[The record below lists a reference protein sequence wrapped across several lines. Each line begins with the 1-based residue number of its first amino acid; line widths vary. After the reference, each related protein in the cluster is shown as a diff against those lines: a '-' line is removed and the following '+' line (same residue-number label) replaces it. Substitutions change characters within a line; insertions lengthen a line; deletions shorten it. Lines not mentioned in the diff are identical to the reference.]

1 MKRAKPVPAEERRN
15 TIIAA
20 GLKLSI
26 RIGYNI
32 ITRDEVAR
40 WAKISSPLISRY
52 FDSMKH
58 LRFAVMNA
66 AIEREVVEVIAQ
78 GIILADPQTM
88 KIPEATKQKVLSHF
102 KTLL

>member
-1 MKRAKPVPAEERRN
+1 MKRAKAVSPEQRKN
-15 TIIAA
+15 IILTA
-20 GLKLSI
+20 GIKLSI
-26 RIGYNI
+26 RIGYNV

-52 FDSMKH
+52 FPRMKH

-88 KIPEATKQKVLSHF
+88 KISEATKQKVLSHF